1 MSAGLEVII
10 EAVFGRDAARTWLAT
25 GRTGLLDHARHT
37 DPAARHE
44 QLALLL
50 TRLAA
55 HPLGTGPAAAALRAC
70 LLREAQG
77 LGSPSHVGSDGIP
90 ADAGSPVQATT
101 APPAQPPPS
110 ITPAPA
116 PVPAPASEPA
126 RIPGGQ
132 ARAAPD
138 MIAPSGLEREAVALL
153 ARAGSPTPE
162 VLAMLTAV
170 ARARGLPDGSV
181 AQAIRNVAI
190 MTASP
195 AQAPPTPALGTPVAR
210 GPDTDPAAVATGPP
224 SPWAERRPWLVT
236 AAVAVLLSATLLA
249 LLLVPGRATSPVAD
263 DPGRGVAQGRNPGPV
278 PGGLG
283 SPSETR
289 PSLVSDLPVRVDPRA
304 DPGTGLR
311 VAELV
316 SELRIAGAQMGT
328 DRGASLASFRQQ
340 VGSVQR
346 AWAKLDPASR
356 QAVVSAIIDYLY
368 RVPSEVVVAGDAVS
382 VLAFPL
388 ALSEPNGPPISP
400 EQVLPG
406 VFSAGMLARLLVER
420 ELPAAVADAVRVQW
434 VNLFGRP
441 PSGAVSFN
449 TGAAAA
455 LRLIPRRL
463 TRSIPGTR
471 YDDPA
476 RAGGVV
482 AALRP
487 WTAAVRAIHAPGR
500 DSTPEDVQAARDL
513 ADEMV
518 LEAIASVVQSGADP
532 MQDQAVAEAVAFLA
546 ESVAWG
552 PERPA
557 ARRLVGWLDQPEF
570 PVGALTILT
579 RTGVNRASAS
589 DGLDASAMLSPTAGP
604 EQRGQVRDIFVTA
617 WRVPRV
623 LTGEAARAQFSSAV
637 ESVLTATLKARSPTQ
652 HLAAAAAVA
661 MLNRAAWQ
669 LDSGASSEAMRS
681 LERAH
686 DLALSIDS
694 ATSIPRVLFPEPPS
708 RAGEPWAVEFLS
720 TRAGIGARR
729 DMIRA
734 LMVQSSWD
742 TLTQLEADVLAE
754 LAIGPADDLLRR
766 EAHQAVLHFRQSSA
780 MVTALLKVLPRAPR
794 PDRVAWLPLI
804 EGVTGRSMP
813 GPAAETW
820 RLDAR
825 RALVE
830 YQLELV
836 AQGVALRRIDE
847 LVVALAQAY
856 APPGA
861 VTLPPSKDDAAA
873 MLIHLAAQRG
883 VDLRRQAESIFPSE
897 RLPQRLESILNLA
910 EARRAIASGPI
921 QAFAAEQ
928 VSNAELL
935 GYIVAAQHPAS
946 STSVARLLEQL
957 GRSRRKATHA
967 FQQIA
972 EAERTITRLWLLRW
986 NLNPSPDEVREGAAP

>member
-1 MSAGLEVII
+1 MSVGLEVFI
-10 EAVFGRDAARTWLAT
+10 EAVYGREAAQSWLAT
-25 GRTGLLDHARHT
+25 GRTGLLDHVRHADQPAR
-37 DPAARHE
+37 DEAM
-44 QLALLL
+44 ALLMA
-50 TRLAA
+50 RLAA
-55 HPLGTGPAAAALRAC
+55 HPLGTGPAADAVRAC
-70 LLREAQG
+70 LLREAQD
-77 LGSPSHVGSDGIP
+77 LRSPDQVDITTTNAEPGPPTSLQASS
-90 ADAGSPVQATT
+90 ASPTTQTATG
-101 APPAQPPPS
+101 
-110 ITPAPA
+110 PAPTRA
-116 PVPAPASEPA
+116 PGEPSRVAP
-126 RIPGGQ
+126 G
-132 ARAAPD
+132 
-138 MIAPSGLEREAVALL
+138 MIVPSGLEREAVALL

-162 VLAMLTAV
+162 VIATLTAV
-170 ARARGLPDGSV
+170 ARARGLPDAAV

-190 MTASP
+190 ITGSP
-195 AQAPPTPALGTPVAR
+195 SQPLPAPAVVTPVAVVPR
-210 GPDTDPAAVATGPP
+210 ADTVPIGSGTL
-224 SPWAERRPWLVT
+224 SPWAERRPWILT
-236 AAVAVLLSATLLA
+236 AVAAVLLSGILVTLLLISHRPLPPPSEVLGA
-249 LLLVPGRATSPVAD
+249 GAAGVRSPGV
-263 DPGRGVAQGRNPGPV
+263 NPGDS
-278 PGGLG
+278 G
-283 SPSETR
+283 SPTDVG

-304 DPGTGLR
+304 DPGSGLR
-311 VAELV
+311 VVELV
-316 SELRIAGAQMGT
+316 SELRVAANQMAS

-340 VGSVQR
+340 VAGAR
-346 AWAKLDPASR
+346 REWATLDPASR

-382 VLAFPL
+382 ALAFPL
-388 ALSEPNGPPISP
+388 ALSEQDGPPISP

-406 VFSAGMLARLLVER
+406 VFSAGVLARLMVER

-463 TRSIPGTR
+463 TKSPPGTR
-471 YDDPA
+471 FDDSA
-476 RAGGVV
+476 RAGLVV
-482 AALRP
+482 AALRQ
-487 WTAAVRAIHAPGR
+487 WTAAVRAVHAPAR
-500 DSTPEDVQAARDL
+500 DSTPEDAQAARDL
-513 ADEMV
+513 ADEMI
-518 LEAIASVVQSGADP
+518 LEAIAGVVQSGADP
-532 MQDQAVAEAVAFLA
+532 MQDQAVADAVALLA
-546 ESVAWG
+546 DAVTWG
-552 PERPA
+552 PDRPS

-570 PVGALTILT
+570 PASALTILT
-579 RTGVNRASAS
+579 RAGVHRASAS
-589 DGLDASAMLSPTAGP
+589 DGLDATAVLAPTAGP
-604 EQRGQVRDIFVTA
+604 EQRGQVRDAFVTA

-623 LTGEAARAQFSSAV
+623 LTGEAARAQFASTV
-637 ESVLTATLKARSPTQ
+637 EGVMTASRKAQSPTQ

-669 LDSGASSEAMRS
+669 LDSGDSPEAMRS
-681 LERAH
+681 LERAR
-686 DLALSIDS
+686 DLALGIDA
-694 ATSIPRVLFPEPPS
+694 ATSIPRVLFPEAPA

-734 LMVQSSWD
+734 LMVHSSWN
-742 TLTQLEADVLAE
+742 TLTQMEADVIAE
-754 LAIGPADDLLRR
+754 VAIGPADDLLRR
-766 EAHQAVLHFRQSSA
+766 EAQQAVLHFRQSPA
-780 MVTALLKVLPRAPR
+780 MVTALLKALPRAPR

-813 GPAAETW
+813 GPASETW

-830 YQLELV
+830 YQLELA
-836 AQGVALRRIDE
+836 AQGVALKRIDE
-847 LVVALAQAY
+847 LVVALAQGY

-861 VTLPPSKDDAAA
+861 VGLPPSKDDASS

-883 VDLRRQAESIFPSE
+883 AELRRQAEAIFPSE

-928 VSNAELL
+928 VSAAELL

-946 STSVARLLEQL
+946 TTSVARLLDQL
-957 GRSRRKATHA
+957 ERSRRTATHV

-986 NLNPSPDEVREGAAP
+986 NLNPSPDPTTEGSAP